1 MSKNH
6 LVDWK
11 QEPIKEYNEN
21 HREGGLNVRKMHR
34 SALPQ
39 ICGFGRDK
47 TCQPQN
53 AYYL

>member
-11 QEPIKEYNEN
+11 QEPIKEYNKN
-21 HREGGLNVRKMHR
+21 HRKDGRTMHW

-39 ICGFGRDK
+39 IYCFGRDK